1 MTRHLG
7 CFAGLGLAVLMTGCA
22 STSERLPPSPPSTIV
37 PDLRGIW
44 SGLWGGTP
52 LTLVV
57 VDQKEMAAYSGI
69 YLGPLQVLG
78 RRAPGVN
85 GVMTSTIRGAAV
97 SVSVEGWYGSTS
109 GGLMLVL
116 RGVMPNGTQQLTLTR
131 IEAEQLAGT
140 GESSFRWGPQGP
152 VNLTRRSSTQAP
164 AN

>member
-1 MTRHLG
+1 MTRHRG
-7 CFAGLGLAVLMTGCA
+7 CFAGLGLVLLITGCA
-22 STSERLPPSPPSTIV
+22 STSERLRSTPPATTV
-37 PDLRGIW
+37 PDLRGTW

-69 YLGPLQVLG
+69 YLGPVQLLG
-78 RRAPGVN
+78 QRAPGVN
-85 GVMTSTIRGAAV
+85 GVMTSTIRGDAV
-97 SVSVEGWYGSTS
+97 SVGVEGWFGSTR

-131 IEAEQLAGT
+131 IDAEHLAGT

-152 VNLTRRSSTQAP
+152 VDLTRRSSPQGP